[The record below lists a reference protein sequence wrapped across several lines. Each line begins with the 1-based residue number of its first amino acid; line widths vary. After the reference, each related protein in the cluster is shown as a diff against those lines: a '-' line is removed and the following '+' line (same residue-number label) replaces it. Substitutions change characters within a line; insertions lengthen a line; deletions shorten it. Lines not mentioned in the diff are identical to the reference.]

1 MFGQGI
7 TATSA
12 QMASLYQTLGNG
24 GVRMPL
30 TLVAGCE
37 APDGTW
43 TDVPVPTGERVVSE
57 YAADTTL
64 QMMETVASQSHL
76 RNVLSIPGYR
86 IAAKTGTGEVAEN
99 GRYGSE
105 RIVSLAAVFPAD
117 NPQYAIVVT
126 LGKPDT
132 MKTSAAAA
140 PVLNAIMEQ
149 VIKTF
154 RITPSTEAAPDLP
167 LTW

>member
-1 MFGQGI
+1 
-7 TATSA
+7 
-12 QMASLYQTLGNG
+12 
-24 GVRMPL
+24 
-30 TLVAGCE
+30 
-37 APDGTW
+37 
-43 TDVPVPTGERVVSE
+43 VVSE

-64 QMMETVASQSHL
+64 QMMETVASQGSL

-99 GRYGSE
+99 GHYGAQ
-105 RIVSLAAVFPAD
+105 RIVSVAGVFPAD

-140 PVLNAIMEQ
+140 PVANAIMEQ
-149 VIKTF
+149 FIKAF
-154 RITPSTEAAPDLP
+154 RITPSTEPAPSLS